1 MISPRL
7 SRRLF
12 RHHLLLGVLSIGSAV
27 VLYLTRPYS
36 DVITRL
42 SFASAWPGLVLI
54 AFTLLIGPLKTIWG
68 RNVAV
73 SQDFRRDVGIWAG
86 MMGVFHA
93 VIGNCVHLRG
103 RPWLYY
109 IYEHWTKAHV
119 QPFRHDIFGLANYTG
134 LVSALVLLTLL
145 ATSDDASL
153 RALGTQGWK
162 SLQRWEL
169 CGVRF
174 FDRAHACLSDR
185 DRAADRRAGLAGGD
199 GNHHHADAAGARL
212 PETARGRITAG
223 PRALRQGFRT
233 LSLQSS
239 CFCCRGLG

>member
-12 RHHLLLGVLSIGSAV
+12 RHHLPLGILSIGSAAA
-27 VLYLTRPYS
+27 LYLTRPYS

-54 AFTLLIGPLKTIWG
+54 AFTLLIGPFKQIWG

-86 MMGVFHA
+86 MVGVFHA

-109 IYEHWTKAHV
+109 IYEKWRAM
-119 QPFRHDIFGLANYTG
+119 PLRYDMFGFSNYTG
-134 LVSALVLLTLL
+134 LVAAVLLAVLL
-145 ATSDDASL
+145 MTSNDFYL
-153 RALGTQGWK
+153 RRLGNREWK
-162 SLQRWEL
+162 TLQRWGYWGAGFAGLHTFGYLVGIE
-169 CGVRF
+169 
-174 FDRAHACLSDR
+174 
-185 DRAADRRAGLAGGD
+185 AAKPGYIAFAVIMIATATTLQVMGWRRRA
-199 GNHHHADAAGARL
+199 
-212 PETARGRITAG
+212 
-223 PRALRQGFRT
+223 
-233 LSLQSS
+233 
-239 CFCCRGLG
+239 